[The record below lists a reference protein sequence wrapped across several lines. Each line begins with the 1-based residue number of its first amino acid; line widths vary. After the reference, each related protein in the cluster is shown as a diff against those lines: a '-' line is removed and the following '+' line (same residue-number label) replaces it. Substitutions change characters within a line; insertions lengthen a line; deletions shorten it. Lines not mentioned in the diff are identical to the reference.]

1 MRFPRASS
9 SLIYNFRHFEPSS
22 HTMPFSPRTVLRG
35 ASNLRTFSTT
45 HRLLRPDL
53 SFQVFGPEKDQPT
66 HNPIV
71 FLHGLF
77 GSKQNNRTISR
88 ALARD
93 LKRQVYVV
101 DLRNHGNSFHDPDHN
116 YHAMA
121 DDVAEF
127 IHEHKLR
134 KCVLIG
140 HSMGAK
146 TAMTVALNAPD
157 LVSALVPVDNAPVS
171 AVLRT
176 DFAKY
181 VRGMQHVEAANVTK
195 QSDAEK
201 ILQDYEEA
209 LPIRQFLLT
218 NLVRS
223 QEDQTMKFRVPLSI
237 LGDSL
242 REMGDFPFGEP
253 GSVQYKGPTL
263 VVRGTKSPYVSDET
277 FPAIRGFFPNS
288 RVVDVEAGHWVI
300 SENPEAFR
308 KGKSAYPTGC
318 QGTV

>member
-1 MRFPRASS
+1 
-9 SLIYNFRHFEPSS
+9 
-22 HTMPFSPRTVLRG
+22 MPFSPRIALRG
-35 ASNLRTFSTT
+35 VPSIRTFSTSR
-45 HRLLRPDL
+45 RLLRSDL
-53 SFQVFGPEKDQPT
+53 SFQVFGPEKEQPT
-66 HNPIV
+66 RNPIV

-77 GSKQNNRTISR
+77 GSKQNNRSISR
-88 ALARD
+88 VLARD
-93 LKRQVYVV
+93 LKRQVYIV
-101 DLRNHGNSFHDPDHN
+101 DLRNHGNSFHDPEHN
-116 YHAMA
+116 YPVMA

-127 IHEHKLR
+127 IHEQNLS

-146 TAMTVALNAPD
+146 AAMTVALNSPE

-176 DFAKY
+176 DFGKY
-181 VRGMQHVEAANVTK
+181 IRGMQQVESANVNK
-195 QSDAEK
+195 QSDADK
-201 ILQDYEEA
+201 ILQDYEES

-223 QEDQTMKFRVPLSI
+223 SEDQTMKFRVPLSTLHESLKA
-237 LGDSL
+237 LG
-242 REMGDFPFGEP
+242 EFPFGEP

-263 VVRGTKSPYVSDET
+263 VVRGTRSPYVSDET
-277 FPAIRGFFPNS
+277 FPAIKGFFPNS

-308 KGKSAYPTGC
+308 KAVVEFLQETH
-318 QGTV
+318 